1 MNSQLSLVADERLSL
16 VPDAEGGIWYQAGL
30 VPHERQ
36 RQWFE
41 ALLAGTAWRSE
52 RRPMYEREVD
62 VPRLMASHAL
72 DAPDLPA
79 PLAEALAA
87 LRPVLAAPFTHVG
100 LNLYRDGRDSVA
112 PHNDRLPGL
121 APGQPIAI
129 LSLGDEREMLI
140 RAKAPPHRPLR
151 VPLAPGSLLVMSHA
165 SQKTH
170 EHGIPKSPRAVG
182 PRISLAFRVRAGAA
196 NQPRMTPGQASL
208 LLQTK

>member
-1 MNSQLSLVADERLSL
+1 MNLQLSLVTDERFPL
-16 VPDAEGGIWYQAGL
+16 VPDVEGGIWYQAGL

-79 PLAEALAA
+79 PLAEALA
-87 LRPVLAAPFTHVG
+87 LRPVAGGAVHARGAQP
-100 LNLYRDGRDSVA
+100 LYRDGRDSVA

-121 APGQPIAI
+121 APGQPIAMP

-151 VPLAPGSLLVMSHA
+151 V
-165 SQKTH
+165 
-170 EHGIPKSPRAVG
+170 
-182 PRISLAFRVRAGAA
+182 AA
-196 NQPRMTPGQASL
+196 ARPAACS
-208 LLQTK
+208 

>member
-1 MNSQLSLVADERLSL
+1 MNLQLSLVTDERLPL
-16 VPDAEGGIWYQAGL
+16 VPDVEGGIWYQAGL

-87 LRPVLAAPFTHVG
+87 AGRAQGLDAALADRLARATVAGAGELLRHSSESAARLRENVTSPGGTTAAALGVLMRG
-100 LNLYRDGRDSVA
+100 EGG
-112 PHNDRLPGL
+112 LPGL
-121 APGQPIAI
+121 M
-129 LSLGDEREMLI
+129 DEAVAAATKRGRE
-140 RAKAPPHRPLR
+140 
-151 VPLAPGSLLVMSHA
+151 LAGS
-165 SQKTH
+165 
-170 EHGIPKSPRAVG
+170 
-182 PRISLAFRVRAGAA
+182 
-196 NQPRMTPGQASL
+196 
-208 LLQTK
+208 